1 MLRASIALL
10 ALCFFIAEN
19 AHAEMLSYKAM
30 ETKVCDSSKQACKN
44 FKKLYNK
51 AKGSKVGGRID
62 ASTDEWELKAYTNKG
77 SLTANIHLMAYH
89 KERKVKYEAM
99 MTYKRKNKF
108 SGWELVK
115 E

>member
-1 MLRASIALL
+1 MSIGSFVLISAVSWSW
-10 ALCFFIAEN
+10 IV
-19 AHAEMLSYKAM
+19 Y
-30 ETKVCDSSKQACKN
+30 TKVCDSSKQACKN
-44 FKKLYNK
+44 LKRLYNK
-51 AKGSKVGGRID
+51 AKGSKAGGRID
-62 ASTDEWELKAYTNKG
+62 ASTDEWKLKAYANKG

-108 SGWELVK
+108 SSCELMK